1 MQPLFIESN
10 LLLDIVLDAEGTAM
24 KWKAMV
30 SALVTDEAG
39 KSKQGW
45 NLDFGLYLK
54 SNRKLL
60 KGFGQAR
67 NMIRLYFRY
76 TILNGM

>member
-67 NMIRLYFRY
+67 NMIRLYFRC